1 MAEQKSP
8 EAAAGPRPMQPIDES
23 RMEPFYA
30 NFFRVTNTAE
40 EVVIDLGLNTAT
52 ADTQHIPVVLE
63 KRLVLNHYTAKRL
76 FQALG
81 ITLER
86 HEKSFGVIE
95 TNIQRRVLPQQK
107 S

>member
-8 EAAAGPRPMQPIDES
+8 EAAAGPRQLQPIDES
-23 RMEPFYA
+23 RIESFYS

-52 ADTQHIPVVLE
+52 AETQHVPVVLE

>member
-8 EAAAGPRPMQPIDES
+8 EAAAGPRPMQAIDES
-23 RMEPFYA
+23 RMEPFYS

-52 ADTQHIPVVLE
+52 AETQHIPVVLE

-95 TNIQRRVLPQQK
+95 TNIQRRVLPQPK

>member
-8 EAAAGPRPMQPIDES
+8 EAAAGPRPLQPIDES
-23 RMEPFYA
+23 RIEPFYS

-40 EVVIDLGLNTAT
+40 EVVIDLCLNTAT

-81 ITLER
+81 ITRER
-86 HEKSFGVIE
+86 QEKSFGVIE
-95 TNIQRRVLPQQK
+95 TNMQRRVLPQQK